1 MPRHYTGK
9 ISEKIVKKVRPNGDV
24 YVYLRKTQYD
34 RQKGYTVSCGSKLL
48 YKLKPGSDEP
58 VPTRKKRTSAAVC
71 ESKRKRIGMMD
82 ILDWAGRESG
92 IDDDLRSALGDT
104 SDVQKILSVV
114 RYVVAS
120 NGASLTGIETFG
132 LTHELPYVEG
142 ISEHIYSKLFKDI
155 GTNGG
160 DIYSKLFKDIGT
172 NGGVE
177 QKYFLCRANRLGA
190 DDVLAFD
197 STTISTY
204 SENILDARYGFN
216 KDHDGLPCI
225 KMATVYSVKGKMPVA
240 YSVLPG
246 NIPDVLSIANVLKQF
261 DYLGVR
267 NCALVTDNGYY
278 SQSNIANCF
287 RHNIKFLT
295 LASASIDYVRT
306 VVENAIPTFGK
317 FVSICP
323 YDEDISAY
331 SETVKHSFH
340 IMRQR
345 SRGDYKAN
353 ELEPLE
359 RKVHVHVYRSETRY
373 TNVRS
378 NFLCKIK
385 DLIERLQSG
394 EREFTDTAQKLI
406 NDFLIIKKNKKS
418 TTITVN
424 EEMFEKKM
432 SHAGIFVLVSNKYKD
447 PFEALKWYRLREN
460 IEDSF
465 EMLKNSVGGSKPRV
479 WSDDSFRGK
488 LFCQFI
494 ALGYTHFIYQKL
506 ESVKA
511 ALGEKTGNP
520 EHDTDSNL
528 KAEKGL
534 KKWLEQHSLPE
545 ILKWFDCIE
554 ETTVQ
559 NERGKRRW
567 STETTARDELF
578 LQKLGV

>member
-9 ISEKIVKKVRPNGDV
+9 ISEKIVKKVRPNGEV

-34 RQKGYTVSCGSKLL
+34 RQKGYTVSRGSKLL
-48 YKLKPGSDEP
+48 YKLMPGSDEP
-58 VPTRKKRTSAAVC
+58 VPTRKKKTSAATC
-71 ESKRKRIGMMD
+71 ENKRKRVGMMD
-82 ILDWAGRESG
+82 ILKWAGRESG
-92 IDDDLRSALGDT
+92 IDDDLRAALGDT
-104 SDVQKILSVV
+104 ADVQKILSVV

-132 LTHELPYVEG
+132 LTHELPYAEG

-160 DIYSKLFKDIGT
+160 A
-172 NGGVE
+172 E

-204 SENILDARYGFN
+204 SKNILDARYGFN

-246 NIPDVLSIANVLKQF
+246 NIPDVLSIANLLKQF
-261 DYLGVR
+261 DYLGVMK
-267 NCALVTDNGYY
+267 CALVTDNGYY
-278 SQSNIANCF
+278 SQSNIANYF

-295 LASASIDYVRT
+295 LVGTSIDYVRP

-317 FVSICP
+317 FISICP

-331 SETVKHSFH
+331 SEMVEHTFH
-340 IMRQR
+340 IVRQ
-345 SRGDYKAN
+345 SCPGDYKAN
-353 ELEPLE
+353 ELEPLT
-359 RKVHVHVYRSETRY
+359 RNVYVHVYRSEIRHA
-373 TNVRS
+373 NVRL
-378 NFLCKIK
+378 NFLRKIK
-385 DLIERLQSG
+385 DLIERLQNG
-394 EREFTDTAQKLI
+394 EQEFTDAAQKLA
-406 NDFLIIKKNKKS
+406 NDFLIIKKDKNS

-432 SHAGIFVLVSNKYKD
+432 NHAGLFVLVSNKYKD

-494 ALGYTHFIYQKL
+494 ALGYYHFIYQKL

-511 ALGEKTGNP
+511 TLGEKTGSP
-520 EHDTDSNL
+520 DHDTASNL

-567 STETTARDELF
+567 STETTARDDLF